1 MTRTRLILL
10 ERCLLL
16 AGIAFFSSSIV
27 AGDPADFGGLPEGD
41 AQAEVYG
48 VCSACHSLMIVQ
60 QQGLSKQSWL
70 DTLDWMIEEQGMAEL
85 PEEMLDRIAGYLAEH
100 YGEDR

>member
-1 MTRTRLILL
+1 MIRARLILL
-10 ERCLLL
+10 KRYLLL
-16 AGIAFFSSSIV
+16 AGIAFFSSSIF
-27 AGDPADFGGLPEGD
+27 AGDPVDFGGLPEGD